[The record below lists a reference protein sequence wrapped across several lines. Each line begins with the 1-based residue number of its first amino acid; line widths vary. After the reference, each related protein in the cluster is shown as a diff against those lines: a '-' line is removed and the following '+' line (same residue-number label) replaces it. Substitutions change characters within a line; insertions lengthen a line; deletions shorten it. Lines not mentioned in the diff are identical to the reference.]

1 MGLQESESLTCKVNV
16 TLPYTTPVVGVK
28 FKPAV
33 RVAGITSLQAP
44 QHNKKFSWY
53 REKITCSVHH
63 LQLATIQCMSC
74 VALDMPVRES
84 YYCSKQCFL
93 DLWPQHKARHCL
105 AAESVSKASNDCYS
119 LMGRLRSSGSWTGF
133 GIGSIFVESET
144 LVEREGKTWIK
155 VGSSET
161 YVPSMDDFGFCL
173 MFESLAIDCSL
184 GFPLSEIKSIMTD
197 PVIIPPHPC
206 PRHMIQIQHLKEPRN
221 IVFESQSSNADTFS
235 VLSYNIL
242 SDIYASRNAHVK
254 CPGWALAWEY
264 RRKNLLLEITGYDAD
279 IICLQ
284 EVQSDHFENYFKPKL
299 TKRGYSVTYKKKAM
313 QVYTANQFI
322 SDGCATFFRH
332 DRFKEII
339 KYELEF
345 DKTALSVVEGLEPDQ
360 RTQGQIRLMKGNIAL
375 VIILERVENGS
386 SLGAFQPRICVANT
400 HIYANP
406 NLPDVK
412 LCQVASLVKGLE
424 KIAQSQIP
432 LLICGDMNSLPGS
445 DPHKFLVTGR
455 ICPVSSKETADPLG
469 IYNLLKLQHSIPLVS
484 AYSSLLCSGRVKEDE
499 KKKMNQETKE
509 PVFTNLS
516 GGNSSTL
523 DYIFH
528 TENDL
533 EVEGLLELL
542 NSETVGDAL
551 PSALWSSDHI
561 ALMANF
567 RFKQAFCREPHSPPP
582 QNPWHQAAPLS

>member
-16 TLPYTTPVVGVK
+16 TLPYTTPVVGLK

-33 RVAGITSLQAP
+33 RVLGITSLPAP
-44 QHNKKFSWY
+44 QHNKKFSWLVSSTSSDHHFSFFDLY

-119 LMGRLRSSGSWTGF
+119 LMGRLRSSGSWTDF
-133 GIGSIFVESET
+133 GIDSIFVESET

-242 SDIYASRNAHVK
+242 SDIYASRSAHVK

-284 EVQSDHFENYFKPKL
+284 EVQSDHLENYFKPKL
-299 TKRGYSVTYKKKAM
+299 TKRGYSVTYKKKAL
-313 QVYTANQFI
+313 QVIFVWVPSIVHI
-322 SDGCATFFRH
+322 SDG
-332 DRFKEII
+332 
-339 KYELEF
+339 
-345 DKTALSVVEGLEPDQ
+345 
-360 RTQGQIRLMKGNIAL
+360 
-375 VIILERVENGS
+375 
-386 SLGAFQPRICVANT
+386 
-400 HIYANP
+400 
-406 NLPDVK
+406 
-412 LCQVASLVKGLE
+412 
-424 KIAQSQIP
+424 
-432 LLICGDMNSLPGS
+432 
-445 DPHKFLVTGR
+445 
-455 ICPVSSKETADPLG
+455 
-469 IYNLLKLQHSIPLVS
+469 
-484 AYSSLLCSGRVKEDE
+484 
-499 KKKMNQETKE
+499 
-509 PVFTNLS
+509 
-516 GGNSSTL
+516 
-523 DYIFH
+523 
-528 TENDL
+528 
-533 EVEGLLELL
+533 
-542 NSETVGDAL
+542 
-551 PSALWSSDHI
+551 
-561 ALMANF
+561 
-567 RFKQAFCREPHSPPP
+567 
-582 QNPWHQAAPLS
+582 